1 MALIVKEFYN
11 CCNAKIIAGFGGTHT
26 QEYGDENDNLSVHDL
41 RTLIRGV
48 ILNHGHNMLVA
59 ITNNKQVR
67 ANKALRLCGFEH
79 SPWMQ
84 KLWHEE
90 TEMRLWYRRPT
101 TDIEVLGRLPFF
113 LK

>member
-1 MALIVKEFYN
+1 MALKVRDFYN
-11 CCNAKIIAGFGGTHT
+11 CCNAKIIAEFGGTNT

-41 RTLIRGV
+41 RILIRDV
-48 ILNHGHNMLVA
+48 IRNHGHQMLVA

-79 SPWMQ
+79 SPWMG
-84 KLWHEE
+84 KLWHPE

-101 TDIEVLGRLPFF
+101 TDIEVLGRKPYYIR
-113 LK
+113 